1 MAGKISF
8 IITGG
13 MILEE
18 YDAKSNQ
25 YVPKTN
31 SEEIL
36 KSISEEISTE
46 CLEITEF
53 SMIDSS
59 TVNLEFLQELAK
71 LVQRK
76 VNNPKVSGKNYKS
89 FTNFPYLKKK
99 TTKYVYI
106 LKG

>member
-1 MAGKISF
+1 MTGKISF

-18 YDAKSNQ
+18 YDDKSHQ

-36 KSISEEISTE
+36 KSISDEISTE

-59 TVNLEFLQELAK
+59 TVNLEFLQELAQ

-76 VNNPKVSGKNYKS
+76 VNNPKISGNIKD
-89 FTNFPYLKKK
+89 
-99 TTKYVYI
+99 I
-106 LKG
+106 